1 MANENSFQLD
11 KPASPAVWDNTTD
24 EQKKA
29 TGVGWVSWPSNG
41 SGGNSIAVSTS
52 VARRCPPSSNPGLMV
67 LRVHHSIPHNRQ
79 SRSQKWLRATPA
91 KGHVTIWWSH
101 GWGKILG
108 YHAEGVVIGA
118 FKRDVIGLTPAGE
131 KYVYRRAEDWLRNKI
146 KSETPAK
153 PEPPKSA
160 KPDPKSV
167 RTPMRRVQAGVVNV
181 SPSPSSRQSSVA
193 RGISLAH
200 ERAESRFADGSCV

>member
-1 MANENSFQLD
+1 M
-11 KPASPAVWDNTTD
+11 PAVQQPRPDGA
-24 EQKKA
+24 E
-29 TGVGWVSWPSNG
+29 G
-41 SGGNSIAVSTS
+41 
-52 VARRCPPSSNPGLMV
+52 PPLN
-67 LRVHHSIPHNRQ
+67 PHNRQ

-167 RTPMRRVQAGVVNV
+167 RTPMRRVQAGVVKRKPIPVITPVIGRKRNQ
-181 SPSPSSRQSSVA
+181 PRP
-193 RGISLAH
+193 
-200 ERAESRFADGSCV
+200 